1 MKFKIPIEK
10 EAEFAVEFF
19 EFLSQNL
26 SELKIESGKWP
37 DSILFTGNLGKEL
50 ISFIEEKGWDLA
62 QFNPTYAQNVLNK
75 VVFSYS
81 KPIDQIEERGKT
93 IFDESLNNR
102 EIKGIPGRET
112 QAKILGAYS
121 NLAFTIE
128 RKIQPKIE
136 IKLIRA

>member
-1 MKFKIPIEK
+1 MKFKVPIIK
-10 EAEFAVEFF
+10 ESSFAIDFF

-62 QFNPTYAQNVLNK
+62 QFNPTHMQNILNK
-75 VVFSYS
+75 IVFSYS

-93 IFDESLNNR
+93 IFDESFNNR
-102 EIKGIPGRET
+102 EIKGIPGKET
-112 QAKILGAYS
+112 QAKILGTYS
-121 NLAFTIE
+121 NFSFTIE

-136 IKLIRA
+136 IKLIRE

>member
-1 MKFKIPIEK
+1 MKFKVPKEK
-10 EAEFAVEFF
+10 GQEFTVQFF
-19 EFLSQNL
+19 QLLSENL
-26 SELKIESGKWP
+26 TELKIESGKWP

-50 ISFIEEKGWDLA
+50 FDFIESKSWDLA
-62 QFNPTYAQNVLNK
+62 QFNPKYAQNIVNK

-93 IFDESLNNR
+93 IFDESFNNR
-102 EIKGIPGRET
+102 EIKGIPGNET
-112 QAKILGAYS
+112 RAKILSAYS

-136 IKLIRA
+136 IKLIRE

>member
-1 MKFKIPIEK
+1 MKFKVPTEK
-10 EAEFAVEFF
+10 EAAFAVEFF

-62 QFNPTYAQNVLNK
+62 QFNPTYKQNVLNK

-81 KPIDQIEERGKT
+81 KPIDQIEERGRT

>member
-1 MKFKIPIEK
+1 MKFKVPTEK
-10 EAEFAVEFF
+10 EAVFAVEFF

-62 QFNPTYAQNVLNK
+62 QFNPTYRQNVLNK

-81 KPIDQIEERGKT
+81 KPIDQIEERGNT